1 MVETATDIQ
10 RIWSLIS
17 EVPDP
22 EIPVLTLTDLGIV
35 KAVDITDDEV
45 LISITP
51 TYIGCPAM
59 KVFEED
65 IVSALNR
72 GGYEKVKVKVVLSP
86 AWTTDWMTEE
96 GRRKLKEYGISPPV
110 GTSDK
115 TSLQREK
122 KAIQCPRCNSMNTQM
137 ISQFGSTP
145 CKSLYQCQDC
155 KEPFDYFK
163 CI

>member
-1 MVETATDIQ
+1 MVETDTDLKK
-10 RIWSLIS
+10 IWSLIS

-35 KAVDITDDEV
+35 KDVQYEGEILV
-45 LISITP
+45 VSITP

-59 KVFEED
+59 KVFEDD
-65 IVSALNR
+65 IVAKLR
-72 GGYEKVKVKVVLSP
+72 QGGYSDVRVKTILSP

-115 TSLQREK
+115 TSLQLEK
-122 KAIQCPRCNSMNTQM
+122 RAIQCPRCNSMNTAM

>member
-1 MVETATDIQ
+1 MVELNEKTQ
-10 RIWSLIS
+10 KVWSLIS

-35 KAVDITDDEV
+35 KKVEMDGDDV
-45 LISITP
+45 NVTITP

-59 KVFEED
+59 KVFEDD
-65 IVSALNR
+65 IVKALND
-72 GGYEKVKVKVVLSP
+72 GGFANVKVDIQLTP

-96 GRRKLKEYGISPPV
+96 GRNKLKEYGISPPV

-115 TSLQREK
+115 TSLQFESK
-122 KAIQCPRCNSMNTQM
+122 MIQCPQCDSMNTEM

-145 CKSLYQCQDC
+145 CKSLYKCEDC
-155 KEPFDYFK
+155 KETFDYFK